1 MIKTMSFVFVPPS
14 QQGFHN
20 EGHSKHYVIRVNIKS
35 LQRVFFSFLSLF
47 QYPHIFIQI
56 DFVSPDSLQSS
67 NEIYFFA

>member
-35 LQRVFFSFLSLF
+35 SFFFSLF
-47 QYPHIFIQI
+47 VPIPYILIQI